1 MRRPIRPFKRR
12 WYADKYTLRR
22 RYVLHWLDMFPE
34 DYSFP
39 VEQAA
44 HIMCDYMRGRIRE
57 DGILRSIF
65 KVEPVEARQ

>member
-1 MRRPIRPFKRR
+1 MRRPIRPFKSR
-12 WYADKYTLRR
+12 WYADKHTLRM
-22 RYVLHWLDMFPE
+22 RYVLRWLELFPE
-34 DYSFP
+34 EHSFP

-44 HIMCDYMRGRIRE
+44 LIMCDYMSGRIRE